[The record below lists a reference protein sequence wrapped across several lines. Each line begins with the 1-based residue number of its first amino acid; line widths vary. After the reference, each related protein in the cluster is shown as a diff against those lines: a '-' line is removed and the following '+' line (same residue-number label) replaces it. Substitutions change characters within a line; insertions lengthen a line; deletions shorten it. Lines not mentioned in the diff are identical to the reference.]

1 MTETLWEQTLAEL
14 RSSLTVQDFTAW
26 IACLTSTARG
36 DALTVQAPSVF
47 HRNWVQQHFLDRIRS
62 TAMHVA
68 GHPVAVSLAVGSG
81 IPIRTSPSTCVSA
94 SPVPVIRKSATPG
107 QQAFTFENFVVGP
120 CNELAHAGA
129 MAVASNPGH
138 AYNPLFLHGGVGLGK
153 THLVHATANAI
164 RKRYRGYR
172 VLSIGAELFINEMVS
187 AVRRQQM
194 ETFHH
199 RFRKID
205 TLVVDDVQ
213 FIAGKERTQE
223 EFLHTFNLL
232 CAAGKQIVLS
242 SDKPPRDIPK
252 LEAGLRSRFEGGL
265 TVEMTRPDRDTRR
278 RILEAKAAQQGL
290 DVPEEVLD
298 YLTNR
303 IRAVSVRELEGALTH
318 LKAKTSLVGRRL
330 DLALAE
336 ETIGPLYP
344 ISRER
349 VPAERV
355 ESMVAE
361 ALDVPEA
368 ALLSSQRNARLV
380 FARQVSM
387 YLMRKQIGLAFAAI
401 GERYGRDH
409 TTVLHAVRAIEA
421 RRSCDP
427 EVRRLV
433 SNLEERL

>member
-1 MTETLWEQTLAEL
+1 MESLWNQTLAEL
-14 RSSLTVQDFTAW
+14 RSSLPVQDFTAW
-26 IACLTSTARG
+26 IACLRTSPATG
-36 DALTVQAPSVF
+36 DALTVEAPTVF
-47 HRNWVQQHFLDRIRS
+47 HRNWVRDHFLERIRS
-62 TAMHVA
+62 TATHVA

-81 IPIRTSPSTCVSA
+81 IPIREPLASP
-94 SPVPVIRKSATPG
+94 SPVPVIRKSAIPG
-107 QQAFTFENFVVGP
+107 HQAFSFETFVVGH

-129 MAVASNPGH
+129 RAVAEHPGSV
-138 AYNPLFLHGGVGLGK
+138 YNPLFIHGGVGLGK
-153 THLVHATANAI
+153 THLVHAVANAV
-164 RKRYRGYR
+164 RQRFRSYR

-194 ETFHH
+194 ETFHQ

-242 SDKPPRDIPK
+242 SDKPSRDIPK
-252 LEAGLRSRFEGGL
+252 LESGLRSRFEGGL
-265 TVEMTRPDRDTRR
+265 TVEVTRPDRETRR
-278 RILEAKAAQQGL
+278 RILASKAAQQDL
-290 DVPEEVLD
+290 VLSDDVLD
-298 YLTNR
+298 YLTDR
-303 IRAVSVRELEGALTH
+303 VRAASVRELEGALTR
-318 LKAKTSLVGRRL
+318 LKAMATLIGRTI
-330 DLALAE
+330 DVALAE
-336 ETIGPLYP
+336 ETVGGIYP
-344 ISRER
+344 AARDR
-349 VPAERV
+349 VPVERV
-355 ESMVAE
+355 ETLVSE
-361 ALDVPEA
+361 ALDVPGA

-387 YLMRKQIGLAFAAI
+387 YLMRKQIGLSLASI

-421 RRSCDP
+421 RRSCNP

-433 SNLEERL
+433 ATLEERL